1 MLTIKQKVFIVTV
14 ILFSITILAVGRM
27 WLTISKELPLI
38 NGVII
43 PNSNP
48 LKDFAVLNHRN
59 QKFTN
64 QDLLGKW
71 HLLSY
76 GYTNCPDVCPMTLTV
91 LAQLAKHLKSE
102 KEFSEL
108 GILFYSIDHQR
119 DTVERLE
126 EYLPFFDDNFLGLTY
141 RDEMKTS
148 AQAFE
153 KGLGM
158 ISVLTPVE
166 DIQETEIYGSYRVSH
181 GFMLYLINPDGELQ
195 AVFRPTKGKAG
206 ENFFTEEKIYD
217 DYISIRKYF
226 G

>member
-1 MLTIKQKVFIVTV
+1 MAKRKLSIIVVF
-14 ILFSITILAVGRM
+14 LLSISILAVGKM
-27 WLTISKELPLI
+27 WLAVNKELPLI

-48 LKDFAVLNHRN
+48 LNDFGVLDHRN

-76 GYTNCPDVCPMTLTV
+76 GYTNCPDVCPMTLAV
-91 LAQLAKHLKSE
+91 LAQLAKHLKTE
-102 KEFSEL
+102 NKFADL
-108 GILFYSIDHQR
+108 NILFYSIDHER
-119 DTVERLE
+119 DTVKRLK
-126 EYLPFFDDNFLGLTY
+126 EYLPFFDDDFLGLTY
-141 RDEMKTS
+141 REEMQAS

-153 KGLGM
+153 KSLGM

-166 DIQETEIYGSYRVSH
+166 DIQESGIYGSYRVSH
-181 GFMLYLINPDGELQ
+181 GFMLYLINPAGELQ
-195 AVFRPTKGKAG
+195 AVFRPIKGKGG
-206 ENFFTEEKIYD
+206 ENYFTEETLYK
-217 DYISIRKYF
+217 DYILVRNYF